1 MKRNVAS
8 GQRYFFSRKRPTA
21 CSNKRFL
28 RDSFSGLLCAE
39 YTPRRQDPLLN
50 HRRNATRYDELTI
63 KAKSHYRQRAA
74 EVDRDCACA
83 YLRLMVDV
91 VQRNR
96 KYNRASSGVGSCHGG
111 GGVGVRTRLLAASQH
126 VDDRVLDE
134 RSEHEDEAGG
144 HPDVDRLGEGRGRHS
159 AEVYRALG
167 GDGEHGEDAEGDAS
181 RHGLKVDPEGHPGQ
195 EDNEQAGQERRQDVG
210 SQAPLE
216 V

>member
-1 MKRNVAS
+1 
-8 GQRYFFSRKRPTA
+8 
-21 CSNKRFL
+21 
-28 RDSFSGLLCAE
+28 
-39 YTPRRQDPLLN
+39 
-50 HRRNATRYDELTI
+50 
-63 KAKSHYRQRAA
+63 
-74 EVDRDCACA
+74 
-83 YLRLMVDV
+83 MVDV

-111 GGVGVRTRLLAASQH
+111 GGVGVRARLLTASQH
-126 VDDRVLDE
+126 VDDRVLDERTEPSSTRVLDE

-159 AEVYRALG
+159 AEVYGALG